1 MLKEKLHSLIRFPY
15 EEKYRDQL
23 ELEMVSL
30 NYRSERTIAFFY
42 AGHAVIYDHSLYLPS
57 RQYLLQLPEA
67 ALCHSLRRT
76 GCRTDR
82 TVDYT

>member
-30 NYRSERTIAFFY
+30 NYRSERTIAFLCW
-42 AGHAVIYDHSLYLPS
+42 SCSYL
-57 RQYLLQLPEA
+57 
-67 ALCHSLRRT
+67 
-76 GCRTDR
+76 
-82 TVDYT
+82 